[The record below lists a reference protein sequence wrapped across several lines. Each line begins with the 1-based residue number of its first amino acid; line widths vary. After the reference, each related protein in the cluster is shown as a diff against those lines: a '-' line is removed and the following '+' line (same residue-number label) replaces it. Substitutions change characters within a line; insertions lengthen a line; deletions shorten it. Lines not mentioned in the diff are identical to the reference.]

1 MEKDKVRID
10 FVIKNLYFIIATI
23 YDEIQDE
30 YKKKNSKNAERY
42 KADAMM
48 SEGKINGLNFA
59 YSLIQEFAD
68 SLRGKFL
75 NFAEQDMAMGIMDTD
90 YHTIDKSKRA
100 TFEDFCK
107 LYDAYEK
114 YMEEHPKKEDDENKK

>member
-1 MEKDKVRID
+1 
-10 FVIKNLYFIIATI
+10 
-23 YDEIQDE
+23 
-30 YKKKNSKNAERY
+30 
-42 KADAMM
+42 MM

-90 YHTIDKSKRA
+90 YHKIDKSKRS

-107 LYDAYEK
+107 LYYAYEK
-114 YMEEHPKKEDDENKK
+114 YMEEHNNEETENK